1 MPVDCQALLA
11 RRAAVAEEMTQ
22 AIGRLG
28 VLVREEQELQDRLR
42 RGAEAA
48 GSRANPF
55 ATAATVMDAIC
66 SELTRAG
73 LSPHRAD
80 PAVRLADLVDHQN
93 RRYRGHVAGRVGGP
107 AAA

>member
-1 MPVDCQALLA
+1 MPVDYQALLA

-42 RGAEAA
+42 RGAEA
-48 GSRANPF
+48 GGTRANPF
-55 ATAATVMDAIC
+55 HTASTVMDAIC
-66 SELTRAG
+66 AELTRAG
-73 LSPHRAD
+73 LSPHR
-80 PAVRLADLVDHQN
+80 AVRLADLVDHQN